1 MKFIVVLLFVCGQT
15 MAQSVRSD
23 ISINTLNYEHIFG
36 EKRPFKQCHASTL
49 IGLKNGR
56 YLFAWFAG
64 TEEKNNDVGIWM
76 AEGTTGNWSA
86 PHLAVK
92 IRNEP
97 HWNPVL
103 FKTSDGKIF
112 LFFKVGKEI
121 DYWETWMM
129 ESADE
134 GKTWSQPR
142 ELVKGNKGGRGPVR
156 NQPIVLSNGDWLA
169 PASIERNRVW
179 NAFVDRS
186 EDNGKTWTASD
197 TLSIDR
203 KIIVGEGI
211 IQPALWESQPGN
223 VHMLLRSSAGSICRS
238 DSKDYGKTWGPVYK
252 TDLPNNN
259 SGIDVAQISGDTIAV
274 IFNPVS
280 ENWGDRFPISVAVS
294 TDNGKSWPYHFDIEK
309 GQGEDELSYPDMFYE
324 NGNLVACYT
333 WNRQSIAFWKGKINF
348 SADHQ
353 QAILQTQ
360 QLIFPLQ
367 EKHVHGST
375 ITALPNG
382 DLLAAWFYGSGERNS
397 DDVKIMGARLKK
409 GTKKWTAPFEMADT
423 YNIPDCN
430 PVLFLNRKGKLFLFW
445 IAVQANKWEQSL
457 LRYKTS
463 VNYDGEGAPT
473 WNWQDNILLKPGD
486 EFSKEVN
493 RKFNDLPHNGDGW
506 AGYAPRYD
514 DMVKQAS
521 NDVTKRSYGWMTRIQ
536 PLVLK
541 NGRILLPL
549 YSDGLNMSI
558 VAISDDDGATW
569 RPSLPIVGRGPIQPA
584 LATMKNGDV
593 LAMMRDS
600 GNEPTRVQQSI
611 SHDNGESWSAAL
623 KTNIPNR
630 ASVELLNLKD
640 GRWAFVG
647 NDIDDGR
654 YRLSLYL
661 SDNEG
666 KTWKSKISLEN
677 HAKDEGNF
685 SYPGMYQT
693 NDGILHI
700 TYSYHLTSSSKSIKY
715 VALDP
720 LKISR

>member
-1 MKFIVVLLFVCGQT
+1 MKFIVVLLFLCGHAA
-15 MAQSVRSD
+15 AQSIQPN

-36 EKRPFKQCHASTL
+36 DNRPFKQCHASTL

-76 AEGTTGNWSA
+76 ADGKPGNWSA

-103 FKTSDGKIF
+103 FKTKDGKIF

-121 DYWETWMM
+121 DYWETWVM
-129 ESADE
+129 ESPDD
-134 GKTWSQPR
+134 GKTWSQAR

-169 PASIERNRVW
+169 PASIEHNRVW

-186 EDNGKTWTASD
+186 EDDGNTWTASD
-197 TLSIDR
+197 TLQIDR
-203 KIIVGEGI
+203 KIITGEGI
-211 IQPALWESQPGN
+211 IQPALWESQPGQ
-223 VHMLLRSSAGSICRS
+223 VHMLLRSSSGSICRS
-238 DSKDYGKTWGPVYK
+238 DSKDYGKTWSAVYK

-259 SGIDVAQISGDTIAV
+259 SGIDVAQVSGDTVAV
-274 IFNPVS
+274 IYNPVS
-280 ENWGDRFPISVAVS
+280 ENWGDRFPISIALS
-294 TDNGKSWPYHFDIEK
+294 TDNGKTWPYHFDIEK

-333 WNRQSIAFWKGKINF
+333 WNRQSIAFWKGKINI
-348 SADHQ
+348 AEPRQ
-353 QAILQTQ
+353 QALFQSQ

-382 DLLAAWFYGSGERNS
+382 DILAAWFYGSGERNS

-409 GTKKWTAPFEMADT
+409 GSKKWSAPFEMADT

-430 PVLFLNRKGKLFLFW
+430 PVLFVNKKEELFLFW

-463 VNYDGEGAPT
+463 VDFNGEGAPK
-473 WNWQDNILLKPGD
+473 WNWQDNIMLKPTD
-486 EFSKEVN
+486 AFSKEVD
-493 RKFNDLPHNGDGW
+493 RKFKHLPRNGDGW

-514 DMVKQAS
+514 DMIKQAS
-521 NDVTKRSYGWMTRIQ
+521 ADATKRSYGWMTRIQ
-536 PLVLK
+536 PLTLK
-541 NGRILLPL
+541 SGRILLPL

-558 VAISDDDGATW
+558 VAISDDDGHTW

-584 LATMKNGDV
+584 LATKKNGDII
-593 LAMMRDS
+593 AMMRDS

-611 SHDNGESWSAAL
+611 SHDDGESWAAAQ
-623 KTNIPNR
+623 KTGIPNT
-630 ASVELLNLKD
+630 ASAELLNLKD

-647 NDIDDGR
+647 NDEDDGR
-654 YRLSLYL
+654 YRLSLYI
-661 SDNEG
+661 SDDEG
-666 KTWKSKISLEN
+666 KTWKSRISLEN
-677 HAKDEGNF
+677 HPKNEGNF
-685 SYPGMYQT
+685 SYPGMCQT
-693 NDGILHI
+693 ADGILHI
-700 TYSYHLTSSSKSIKY
+700 TYSYHESSRSKSIKY
-715 VALDP
+715 VALD
-720 LKISR
+720 LSKK